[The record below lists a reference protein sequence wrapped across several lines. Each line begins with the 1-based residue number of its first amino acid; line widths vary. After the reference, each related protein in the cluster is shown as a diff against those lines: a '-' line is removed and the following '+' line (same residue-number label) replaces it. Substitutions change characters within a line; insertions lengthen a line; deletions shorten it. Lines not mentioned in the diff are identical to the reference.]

1 MFGFHKKSN
10 NNSVVAPVAGKC
22 IRIEEVEDQVFSTKV
37 MGDGFGVIPTGNTVA
52 APMDGLLV
60 TIAETKHAFGLKT
73 NSGIEIL
80 VHIGLDTVELNGQ
93 GFEILRKQG
102 SQVKAGEPVI
112 RFDKPFMEG
121 KEINLTTIVIFT
133 AGYEK
138 KLLLDSYYGKEV
150 EAGQELI
157 GE

>member
-73 NSGIEIL
+73 NSG
-80 VHIGLDTVELNGQ
+80 
-93 GFEILRKQG
+93 
-102 SQVKAGEPVI
+102 
-112 RFDKPFMEG
+112 
-121 KEINLTTIVIFT
+121 
-133 AGYEK
+133 
-138 KLLLDSYYGKEV
+138 
-150 EAGQELI
+150 LI
-157 GE
+157 H